1 MKGSDSGERRAG
13 GPGGPGRGRC
23 ATPDSATS
31 NRCEDGR
38 ARAPCS
44 GAQRGGSKRQR
55 LSRCAESGSARSDA
69 SANAA
74 RREAGGGEGPSPWQE
89 LPFGALQMIMDELL
103 RMEDGE
109 AWVRRCGCVC
119 RGWRGV
125 SAELLMTDTAASRPP
140 RRPPAPQASPRE
152 DGGATSLAVLR
163 EDDSMSKSVNGGGSE
178 HQSPAFAGQAPWI
191 GEQAP
196 HPQAVRM
203 IGISLDGHVTSL
215 ALRHRFPL
223 QGRPQDLHG
232 QEGWM
237 PWMDFREQRLLSA
250 QQVDSHP
257 LGRNVRASHGRGS
270 ELTPPSPQRA
280 VVEDVNL
287 MSESD
292 AEGGCGLSSLR
303 TGECSEGSVRSR
315 RVPQATC

>member
-1 MKGSDSGERRAG
+1 MSLRSVRS
-13 GPGGPGRGRC
+13 PSPQ
-23 ATPDSATS
+23 SA
-31 NRCEDGR
+31 
-38 ARAPCS
+38 ARP
-44 GAQRGGSKRQR
+44 
-55 LSRCAESGSARSDA
+55 A
-69 SANAA
+69 SASFAFA
-74 RREAGGGEGPSPWQE
+74 ER
-89 LPFGALQMIMDELL
+89 FK
-103 RMEDGE
+103 
-109 AWVRRCGCVC
+109 
-119 RGWRGV
+119 GWRLWAHRG
-125 SAELLMTDTAASRPP
+125 LASLNLVADIYWR
-140 RRPPAPQASPRE
+140 ASP
-152 DGGATSLAVLR
+152 A
-163 EDDSMSKSVNGGGSE
+163 GGSE

>member
-140 RRPPAPQASPRE
+140 RWAGGRVRLPPTCFRCASRPARWKPLPGAAPFLPMWPRYRC
-152 DGGATSLAVLR
+152 S
-163 EDDSMSKSVNGGGSE
+163 
-178 HQSPAFAGQAPWI
+178 
-191 GEQAP
+191 
-196 HPQAVRM
+196 
-203 IGISLDGHVTSL
+203 
-215 ALRHRFPL
+215 RHRTRTAGAGA
-223 QGRPQDLHG
+223 GRSARGDLAAG
-232 QEGWM
+232 
-237 PWMDFREQRLLSA
+237 
-250 QQVDSHP
+250 
-257 LGRNVRASHGRGS
+257 
-270 ELTPPSPQRA
+270 
-280 VVEDVNL
+280 
-287 MSESD
+287 
-292 AEGGCGLSSLR
+292 
-303 TGECSEGSVRSR
+303 
-315 RVPQATC
+315 